1 MSRFRQAVFAPFVLV
16 LAASCDCYDDCCDD
30 YVAVVPPA
38 DPRVVSILVEVF
50 DPTTQLVWENVG
62 VRVAEADQEW
72 CGCTFVSQVPQSFL
86 TDSTGRVLL
95 DEFALADVQ
104 VGFPLDEV
112 GRALLAPRSD
122 ADQALVVLEVFAP
135 GFATVVVSVPLRWDD
150 PDVFVAVP
158 FQ

>member
-1 MSRFRQAVFAPFVLV
+1 MTRFRPLLSASCV
-16 LAASCDCYDDCCDD
+16 LALAACDCYDDCHDD
-30 YVAVVPPA
+30 NVVVVPPA

-50 DPTTQLVWENVG
+50 DPTTNLVWENVG

-72 CGCTFVSQVPQSFL
+72 CGCTFQSQVPQSFL
-86 TDSTGRVLL
+86 TDGTGRVLL

-104 VGFPLDEV
+104 VGFQQDEV
-112 GRALLAPRSD
+112 GRALLAPRVD
-122 ADQALVVLEVFAP
+122 ADQAVVVLEVFAP

-150 PDVFVAVP
+150 PDVFVSVP